1 MGIPMWREPSKPE
14 ASKSALDKDASAAA
28 RSSIRRGLS
37 RHSSSRARRSDILAS
52 FHSQIIDELRRGA
65 VEPRRVPRFTFI
77 PPNGTAD
84 STGTLE
90 QAEREALNWAQSRAA
105 SAPRQ
110 TDRPTDRQTETV
122 NRRFRNYRDQAL
134 TDLLGRID
142 AQPRNVHA
150 SPSLTP
156 NFAPALY
163 RTTATST
170 PSESGV
176 RLPPMRDRYNS
187 DHTSNTSFRPETFEY
202 RSQNTQ
208 TRPNRDPV
216 VDGLGDRQRSPSPDG
231 ERETDA
237 WETLLS
243 TITPDATLPST
254 DTSFASTSAAGP
266 DISRN
271 ARPRSSINL
280 TQPLTAEA
288 ARDQFGL
295 DPFPD
300 HLNPCDF
307 SSSDDDEDPSS
318 SYHEF
323 MGPAGMPISSRRHT
337 DQHSTMSNHPPIS
350 IPTIIPA
357 SVLALSNRRH
367 QNSLSDRHQNDDLHH
382 MQIILDRLARR
393 EDIPDDWWAA
403 AGLARTLDRGLN
415 ASMDSTDTDGASR
428 TNDN

>member
-1 MGIPMWREPSKPE
+1 MGIPMWREPSKSE
-14 ASKSALDKDASAAA
+14 TSKSALDKDSSASA
-28 RSSIRRGLS
+28 RSSIRRGPS

-65 VEPRRVPRFTFI
+65 VEPRRVPRFSFI
-77 PPNGTAD
+77 PPNGTGE
-84 STGTLE
+84 STVTLE

-110 TDRPTDRQTETV
+110 TDRQTETA

-134 TDLLGRID
+134 TDLLGRMD
-142 AQPRNVHA
+142 AQPRNSHVG
-150 SPSLTP
+150 PSLTA
-156 NFAPALY
+156 NFAPALAWHPS
-163 RTTATST
+163 ATS
-170 PSESGV
+170 PPLDGGV
-176 RLPPMRDRYNS
+176 RLLRLPPMRDRDNS
-187 DHTSNTSFRPETFEY
+187 DHPSNTESRPEILDH
-202 RSQNTQ
+202 RPHNTQ
-208 TRPNRDPV
+208 TRPARDPV

-243 TITPDATLPST
+243 TMTPDATLPST
-254 DTSFASTSAAGP
+254 NTSFTSTSAAGP

-271 ARPRSSINL
+271 PRPRSSINL
-280 TQPLTAEA
+280 TQPLAADA
-288 ARDQFGL
+288 ARAHFGL

-300 HLNPCDF
+300 QFNPCDF
-307 SSSDDDEDPSS
+307 SSSDDEDPSS

-323 MGPAGMPISSRRHT
+323 MRQADRRHP
-337 DQHSTMSNHPPIS
+337 DPHSTMSNHPPVS

-357 SVLALSNRRH
+357 SVLALSDGHH
-367 QNSLSDRHQNDDLHH
+367 QSSLSDRHQNDDLHH
-382 MQIILDRLARR
+382 MQVILDRLARR

-415 ASMDSTDTDGASR
+415 ASMDSTDTEGISR
-428 TNDN
+428 TNN

>member
-1 MGIPMWREPSKPE
+1 MGIPMWREPSKSE
-14 ASKSALDKDASAAA
+14 ASKSALEKDASASA
-28 RSSIRRGLS
+28 RSSIRRGPS

-65 VEPRRVPRFTFI
+65 VEPRRVPRFSLI
-77 PPNGTAD
+77 PPNGPVE
-84 STGTLE
+84 STVTLE

-110 TDRPTDRQTETV
+110 TDQPTETA

-134 TDLLGRID
+134 ADLLGRMD
-142 AQPRNVHA
+142 AQPRNSHHYLNPFRQRR
-150 SPSLTP
+150 SS
-156 NFAPALY
+156 
-163 RTTATST
+163 
-170 PSESGV
+170 
-176 RLPPMRDRYNS
+176 PPMRDRYNS
-187 DHTSNTSFRPETFEY
+187 DNLSNTQRRPT
-202 RSQNTQ
+202 
-208 TRPNRDPV
+208 RDPV

-254 DTSFASTSAAGP
+254 DTSFTSTSAAGP

-271 ARPRSSINL
+271 GRPRSSITL
-280 TQPLTAEA
+280 TQPLSVDA
-288 ARDQFGL
+288 ARAHFGL

-307 SSSDDDEDPSS
+307 SSSDDEDPSS
-318 SYHEF
+318 EST
-323 MGPAGMPISSRRHT
+323 GQAGMTLSSRRPP
-337 DQHSTMSNHPPIS
+337 DQRSTMSNHPPVS

-357 SVLALSNRRH
+357 SVLALSDGR
-367 QNSLSDRHQNDDLHH
+367 QQSFFSDRHQNDDLHH
-382 MQIILDRLARR
+382 MQVILDRLARR

-415 ASMDSTDTDGASR
+415 ASMESTDTEGVSR

>member
-1 MGIPMWREPSKPE
+1 MGIPMWREPSKSE
-14 ASKSALDKDASAAA
+14 ASKSALDKDPSASA
-28 RSSIRRGLS
+28 RSSIRRGPS

-65 VEPRRVPRFTFI
+65 VEPRRVPRFSFI
-77 PPNGTAD
+77 PPNGAVE
-84 STGTLE
+84 STVALE

-105 SAPRQ
+105 SAPRP
-110 TDRPTDRQTETV
+110 TDRPTETE

-134 TDLLGRID
+134 TVLLGSMD
-142 AQPRNVHA
+142 AQPRNTHV
-150 SPSLTP
+150 SPSLTT
-156 NFAPALY
+156 NFAPALAY
-163 RTTATST
+163 HTSATST
-170 PSESGV
+170 PSDSGV

-187 DHTSNTSFRPETFEY
+187 DHPSNAESRPEIFEY
-202 RSQNTQ
+202 RFHNTQ
-208 TRPNRDPV
+208 TRPTRDPV

-243 TITPDATLPST
+243 TMTPDATLPST
-254 DTSFASTSAAGP
+254 DTSFTSASAAGP

-271 ARPRSSINL
+271 PRPRSSINL
-280 TQPLTAEA
+280 TQPLTADA
-288 ARDQFGL
+288 ARAQFGL

-300 HLNPCDF
+300 QLNPCDF
-307 SSSDDDEDPSS
+307 SSSDDEGTSS
-318 SYHEF
+318 SYVEF
-323 MGPAGMPISSRRHT
+323 MRQAGVRRP
-337 DQHSTMSNHPPIS
+337 DAHSTMSNHPPVS

-357 SVLALSNRRH
+357 SALT
-367 QNSLSDRHQNDDLHH
+367 LSDRHQNDDLHH

-415 ASMDSTDTDGASR
+415 ASMDSTDTEGVSR
-428 TNDN
+428 TNN